1 MLGMVTMN
9 LYLETYGCQMNVSD
23 SQKIETLLGEEGYQL
38 VSDFHQADLII
49 INTCSVREKP
59 EQKAFSALGRYLP
72 LKRQNSRLVVAVGGC
87 VAQQWGAQLQQKCP
101 GLDIVF
107 GTHAIDALPAM
118 VRKVRN
124 TCLPQFDT
132 DFRPAISSLDI
143 IPRYA
148 AGSLTAF
155 VTIMQGCNNYC
166 SYCIVP
172 YVRGREYS
180 RPSVSIIAEI
190 RLLAEKGIREVI
202 LLGQNVNSYGL
213 KTLGELNFPQLLA
226 RVNEIHGIERI
237 RFITSHPKDLSDE
250 LIAAFVGLDHL
261 CPQIHLPL
269 QAGSDRILKRM
280 GRGYS
285 TAEYFDKVEGLC
297 QVCPEIAFSSDMIIG
312 FPGESDEDFQKT
324 MDMIRRVRYDMV
336 YSFKYSPRPG
346 TRAVSFSDQVNETV
360 KKERLRIFQTL
371 QDEITSENLRILEG
385 TTQEILVTGPAK
397 WGGKQ
402 WVGRTPTNQIV
413 NFLAD
418 ENFTGHFITV
428 RISRALRHS
437 LQGTLKGEVIGNDCS
452 QT

>member
-23 SQKIETLLGEEGYQL
+23 SQKIETLFGEEGYQL

-59 EQKAFSALGRYLP
+59 EQKVFSALGRYLP
-72 LKRQNSRLVVAVGGC
+72 LKRRNSRLVVAVGGC
-87 VAQQWGAQLQQKCP
+87 VAQQWGARLQQERS

-107 GTHAIDALPAM
+107 GTHAVDVLPAM
-118 VRKVRN
+118 VREVRK
-124 TCLPQFDT
+124 TCLPQLDT
-132 DFRPAISSLDI
+132 AFRSVIPSLDI
-143 IPRYA
+143 IPHYA
-148 AGSLTAF
+148 AGTLTAF

-180 RPSVSIIAEI
+180 RSSTSILTEI
-190 RLLAEKGIREVI
+190 RQLAESGIREVI

-213 KTLGELNFPQLLA
+213 QTAGELNFPQLLA

-237 RFITSHPKDLSDE
+237 RFTTSHPKDLSDE
-250 LIAAFVGLDHL
+250 LIAAFVELDHL
-261 CPQIHLPL
+261 CPQFHLPL
-269 QAGSDRILKRM
+269 QSGSDRILERM

-285 TAEYFDKVEGLC
+285 TAEYFDKVERLRR
-297 QVCPEIAFSSDMIIG
+297 VCPEIAFSSDMIIG

-324 MDMIRRVRYDMV
+324 VDMIRRVRYDTV

-346 TRAVSFSDQVNETV
+346 TRAVSFPDQVEEAV

-371 QDEITSENLRILEG
+371 QDEITSKNLRELEG
-385 TTQEILVTGPAK
+385 TTQEILVNGPAK
-397 WGGKQ
+397 RGGDQ

-413 NFLAD
+413 NFSSD
-418 ENFTGHFITV
+418 ENFTGQTMTV
-428 RISRALRHS
+428 RITQALRHS
-437 LQGTLKGEVIGNDCS
+437 LKGDIVQHG
-452 QT
+452 